1 MRELVVQ
8 PLKAGVIYKEIAF
21 DSNETLPTADI
32 AEGSLA
38 VATDTG
44 GIYLFNETSGDW
56 VLQFS
61 LQD

>member
-21 DSNETLPTADI
+21 DSNETLPTSGI
-32 AEGSLA
+32 AEGSIA

-44 GIYLFNETSGDW
+44 DVYFYNETDSEW
-56 VLQFS
+56 KKQFS
-61 LQD
+61 FQD